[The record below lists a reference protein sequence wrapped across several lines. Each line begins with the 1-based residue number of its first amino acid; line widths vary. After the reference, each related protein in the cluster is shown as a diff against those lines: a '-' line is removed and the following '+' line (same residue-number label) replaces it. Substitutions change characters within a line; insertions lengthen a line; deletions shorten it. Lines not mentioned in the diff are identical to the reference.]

1 MYNKIIKKIRL
12 EKGMKQKE
20 VYLNVV
26 SKSFYSD
33 FEAGKNSIDVSKF
46 MGLLS
51 NLGISFNELEYYQK
65 ENEINLEEK
74 IDRLYNQGKFEELY
88 SFYLENHENKQ
99 VALRYLAMKSYL
111 LVLITNTNFY
121 KFSREPF
128 REIISEVEN
137 YKTWTLKEISL
148 AKLILLSYSESEKDR
163 AKIIFNRLVLELD
176 KYKKLDKTIYYKEI
190 CDLLFNRVQ
199 SLLVIMEVQE
209 AIQTGKQYKIVS
221 EESDDLY
228 LMIQYKF
235 ISNLLN
241 LYLDFTVY
249 QEEMNSFLNQI
260 KLKHSSE
267 FNFYTII
274 FRIHEE
280 KAKNYFTRYQ
290 TDF

>member
-1 MYNKIIKKIRL
+1 MYNEIIKKIRI

-33 FEAGKNSIDVSKF
+33 FEAGKNSIEVSKF

-51 NLGISFNELEYYQK
+51 NLGISFNEFEYYQK

-74 IDRLYNQGKFEELY
+74 IDKLYNQGQFEELY

-99 VALRYLAMKSYL
+99 VTLRYLAMKSYL

-148 AKLILLSYSESEKDR
+148 AK
-163 AKIIFNRLVLELD
+163 
-176 KYKKLDKTIYYKEI
+176 
-190 CDLLFNRVQ
+190 
-199 SLLVIMEVQE
+199 
-209 AIQTGKQYKIVS
+209 
-221 EESDDLY
+221 
-228 LMIQYKF
+228 
-235 ISNLLN
+235 
-241 LYLDFTVY
+241 
-249 QEEMNSFLNQI
+249 
-260 KLKHSSE
+260 
-267 FNFYTII
+267 
-274 FRIHEE
+274 
-280 KAKNYFTRYQ
+280 
-290 TDF
+290 